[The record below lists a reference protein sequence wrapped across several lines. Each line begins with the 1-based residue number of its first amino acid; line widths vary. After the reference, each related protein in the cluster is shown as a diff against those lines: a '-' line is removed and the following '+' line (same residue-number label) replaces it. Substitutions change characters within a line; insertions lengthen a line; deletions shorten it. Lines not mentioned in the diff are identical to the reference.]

1 LQALFKRGEKFL
13 YNNYENKNEET
24 TTKPGSKKEV
34 TFGLNDSDI
43 KTKEEVNAT
52 KTGIETQIIT
62 NNKENTTRNNA

>member
-34 TFGLNDSDI
+34 TFGLSDSDI
-43 KTKEEVNAT
+43 KT
-52 KTGIETQIIT
+52 
-62 NNKENTTRNNA
+62 